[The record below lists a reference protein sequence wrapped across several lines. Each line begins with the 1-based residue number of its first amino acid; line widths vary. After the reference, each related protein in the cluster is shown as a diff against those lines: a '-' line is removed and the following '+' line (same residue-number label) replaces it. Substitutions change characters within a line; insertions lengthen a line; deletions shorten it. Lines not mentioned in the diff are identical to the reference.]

1 MLIIPA
7 IDIKGGR
14 CVRLKQG
21 KMETEKVFSTEPI
34 EIVELWN
41 SQGAKLIHIV
51 DLEGAIKGRPIN
63 DQIIKKISNSFTN
76 IEFQVGGG
84 IRDIESARSYI
95 DNGVSRVVLGTQAVI
110 EPEFLEKLSML
121 HPDKVVLAVD
131 FIENQV
137 KTGGWLQES
146 EFTPRKLIERF
157 RDLPLAAIVITD
169 ISRDG
174 MMQGP
179 NLRSI
184 SQLSSL
190 CTSPIIISG
199 GISKLDDLK
208 PIIKINHESKY
219 EIISGVICG
228 RALYEHSF
236 TLKQAISLA
245 K

>member
-7 IDIKGGR
+7 IDIRGGR

-41 SQGAKLIHIV
+41 SQGAKLIHII

-84 IRDIESARSYI
+84 IRDIESITSYI
-95 DNGVSRVVLGTQAVI
+95 DNGVSRVVLGTQAVKD
-110 EPEFLEKLSML
+110 PEFLEKISLL
-121 HPDKVVLAVD
+121 HPQKIVLAVD
-131 FIENQV
+131 FFENQV

-146 EFTPRKLIERF
+146 RFTPRKLIERF

-179 NLRSI
+179 NLREI
-184 SQLSSL
+184 SKLSSL
-190 CTSPIIISG
+190 CTTPMIISG
-199 GISKLDDLK
+199 GISNLNDLRS
-208 PIIKINHESKY
+208 IIKINQARKT
-219 EIISGVICG
+219 EIIFGVICG
-228 RALYEHSF
+228 RALYENSF
-236 TLKQAISLA
+236 TLKEAINLA